1 MARQKR
7 KGVRARSLRRSRGRD
22 EEEGEEEDAGDKDG
36 RAWHADLLPETKKG
50 IIAVVFFIVAILLV
64 LSYAGHGGTL
74 GRMLYRALHFLMGSG
89 YFFMPLIFTI
99 GGLALLRSEK
109 RNIVITTILGSTLFL
124 LASLGLLNV
133 LFGGNTGGLM
143 GALVSAPLLRFFDFW
158 ASMVIVIGLFV
169 ISLLLTLN
177 IPLWRVRM
185 LSPDD
190 ASDSALPESAPEVSG
205 TAEPESGSEFAE
217 GIEAIQPESQ
227 EDTGD
232 GEPERGI
239 LDPAPVAGRAMPI
252 ADDAATMPIRKVA
265 KKFLYKR
272 PPLELLTGDRG
283 KPTSGDIR
291 ANMNVI
297 KRTLENFN
305 IEVDMDE
312 VHVGPTVTQYTL
324 KPAEGVKLSRITAL
338 HNNLSLALAAH
349 PIRIEAPIPG
359 KPLVGIEVP
368 NRAIATVGLRS
379 LLENDAYQPFVQ
391 PLMVA
396 LGRDVTGR
404 PVYADI
410 ARMPHLLI
418 SGSTGAGKSVCVHSL
433 LASLLY
439 RNPPEVLRFIL
450 VDPKRV
456 ELSVYNDI
464 PHLLTPVI
472 TDPKNTIRALRWAT
486 KEMDRRYDLLSQK
499 GVRDIT
505 GYNGAVAKSPDVE
518 PLPYIITVIDE
529 LADLMA
535 TFPREV
541 EAAIVRL
548 AQMSRAV
555 GIHLIVSTQR
565 PSVEVIT
572 GLIKANITT
581 RIAFQVASQI
591 DSRTILDMQGAEKLL
606 GNGDML
612 YLAGDSGKPRRLQG
626 AFVTEQEVKRVVDF
640 LREEMEGPEYEESIL
655 EAHAAGSGSGNGSDT
670 DEDDPL
676 MGEARELIFA
686 AQKASASFL
695 QRRLKIGYARAAR
708 LLDKMEEEGLV
719 GPADGAKAREI
730 YQRPESPIAEV

>member
-7 KGVRARSLRRSRGRD
+7 KGRRERVARRSRKRD
-22 EEEGEEEDAGDKDG
+22 NEEEEEDPGDEEQ

-50 IIAVVFFIVAILLV
+50 IIAVIFFIVAVLLV
-64 LSYAGHGGTL
+64 LSYAEKGGAL
-74 GRMLYRALHFLMGSG
+74 GRVLFRTLNFLVGSG
-89 YFFMPLIFTI
+89 YFFMPLIFII

-109 RNIVITTILGSTLFL
+109 RNIVTTTILGSVLFL

-133 LFGGNTGGLM
+133 LFGGNTGGFM
-143 GALVSAPLLRFFDFW
+143 GALISAPLLRLFDFW
-158 ASMVIVIGLFV
+158 ASLVIVAGLFV

-177 IPLWRVRM
+177 IPLWKECAV
-185 LSPDD
+185 STDDD
-190 ASDSALPESAPEVSG
+190 ALDDELSEPEPELPVASEPGSDLGSSGPNQGGLPEYH
-205 TAEPESGSEFAE
+205 E
-217 GIEAIQPESQ
+217 GVERDA
-227 EDTGD
+227 
-232 GEPERGI
+232 PERGMVGSI
-239 LDPAPVAGRAMPI
+239 PVEERIAPIM
-252 ADDAATMPIRKVA
+252 DDAAMMPIRKVA
-265 KKFLYKR
+265 KKFSYKR

-324 KPAEGVKLSRITAL
+324 KPAEGVKLSRIVAL

-359 KPLVGIEVP
+359 KALIGIEVP

-379 LLENDAYQPFVQ
+379 LLENDAYQQFIQ
-391 PLMVA
+391 PLVVS

-418 SGSTGAGKSVCVHSL
+418 SGSTGAGKSVCVHSIL
-433 LASLLY
+433 TSLLY

-486 KEMDRRYDLLSQK
+486 KEMDRRYDLLSAK

-505 GYNGAVAKSPDVE
+505 GYNSALAKSPDAE
-518 PLPYIITVIDE
+518 LLPYIVTVIDE

-626 AFVTEQEVKRVVDF
+626 AFVTEQEVKRAVDF
-640 LREEMEGPEYEESIL
+640 LREEMDGPEYEEAIL
-655 EAHAAGSGSGNGSDT
+655 AANTSGGSTGSGVDS

-676 MGEARELIFA
+676 IGEARELVFS

-695 QRRLKIGYARAAR
+695 QRRLKVGYARAAR
-708 LLDKMEEEGLV
+708 LLDKMEEEGLI

-730 YQRPESPIAEV
+730 YQRPESPVAEM